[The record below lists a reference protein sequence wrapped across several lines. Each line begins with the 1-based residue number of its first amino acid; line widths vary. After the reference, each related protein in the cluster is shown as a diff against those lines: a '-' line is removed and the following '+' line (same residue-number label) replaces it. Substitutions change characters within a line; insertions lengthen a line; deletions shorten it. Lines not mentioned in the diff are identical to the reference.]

1 MNQTHNQEDNHLNYK
16 IYLPEAFRKYIES
29 NFYAKIAEK
38 ARLKNLKNDKTFLK
52 NPAKHIA
59 LYSDHGTV
67 HVRDVANQ
75 ILEVIHRVNGVLI
88 PERNYSNLEFI
99 RAYGLH
105 LAYLHDIGMVDFSDF
120 GRFMHPEFAA
130 QYVFQDQFNDIL
142 ELLWQENSGNIP
154 WQLLS
159 LFKKEYSEAQ
169 IKTIFREILALSVG
183 HSKSKMPI
191 EIINNPELL
200 KARMHRILSS
210 PLKRLYVEQKL
221 AKFEKQVQ
229 NATSEKEQQKVKK
242 KLEKFEKKH
251 KNVVQGSGLSLNQ
264 FYEDFDKEAF
274 HWLTAEDPAIR
285 KFVINILDSI
295 RCLRAADALRQR
307 GTVLRTS
314 AGYEIFVDQK
324 SANAIYA
331 LRSENNEELYLLESK
346 KPINAGEANL
356 ASSELDR
363 DGDLRISFHKGLFQN
378 AKVTQKAAYNAA
390 ITIDDIQADTLQSFI
405 RNTDLD
411 ATLFKAP
418 RKASAAIKIRI
429 EGVDDNEHFAQLVCK
444 TLSELSPGVT
454 DRLETTIS
462 LQGAELKEV
471 KRYLNGVDLNNRF
484 KTKKARQKMLDKI
497 PKGSLNMADVS
508 WEAALKD
515 IRVVK
520 IKSGEMLIQSGS
532 PSGFVYIPLA
542 NGLKVFP
549 LGGYESTPAPSGV
562 PIGNTGVIRGS
573 VRNAN
578 VFAERDLELLIIP
591 KETYLS
597 YWYTPHSSKTLAF
610 CWSN

>member
-38 ARLKNLKNDKTFLK
+38 ARLKNLKNDKAFLK

-88 PERNYSNLEFI
+88 PERDYSNLEFI

-130 QYVFQDQFNDIL
+130 QYVFQAPFNDIL

-159 LFKKEYSEAQ
+159 LFKKNYSETQ

-191 EIINNPELL
+191 EVINNPELL
-200 KARMHRILSS
+200 RARMQWILSS
-210 PLKRLYVEQKL
+210 PLERLYVEQKVV
-221 AKFEKQVQ
+221 KFKKQLQ
-229 NATSEKEQQKVKK
+229 GATSEKEQLKIKK
-242 KLEKFEKKH
+242 KLERFEKK
-251 KNVVQGSGLSLNQ
+251 QGNIVTTSSLPLDKY
-264 FYEDFDKEAF
+264 YEDFDKEAF
-274 HWLTAEDPAIR
+274 HWLLSEDPAIQ

-378 AKVTQKAAYNAA
+378 AKITQKAAHNAA

-405 RNTDLD
+405 RNTELD
-411 ATLFKAP
+411 AKLFKAP
-418 RKASAAIKIRI
+418 KKASAAIKIRI
-429 EGVDDNEHFAQLVCK
+429 EGVDDNEHFAELVCK
-444 TLSELSPGVT
+444 TLRDLSPSIT

-471 KRYLNGVDLNNRF
+471 KRYLNGVDLKNRF
-484 KTKKARQKMLDKI
+484 KTKKALQKMLEKI
-497 PKGSLNMADVS
+497 PKGSLNMVDVN
-508 WEAALKD
+508 WNAALKD
-515 IRVVK
+515 LRVVK

-578 VFAERDLELLIIP
+578 VFAERNLELLIIP
-591 KETYLS
+591 KETYLN

-610 CWSN
+610 CWTN

>member
-1 MNQTHNQEDNHLNYK
+1 MNQTHNQEEQHLNYK
-16 IYLPEAFRKYIES
+16 IYLPEAFRKFIES
-29 NFYAKIAEK
+29 QFYAKISEK
-38 ARLKNLKNDKTFLK
+38 AQLKNLKNDPSFLK

-67 HVRDVANQ
+67 HVRDVAHQ
-75 ILEVIHRVNGVLI
+75 TLEVIQRVNGILI
-88 PERNYSNLEFI
+88 PERNYSDLEFV

-105 LAYLHDIGMVDFSDF
+105 LAYLHDIGMMDFSDF

-130 QYVFQDQFNDIL
+130 QYVFQPEFDAML

-159 LFKKEYSEAQ
+159 LFKNDYSETR
-169 IKTIFREILALSVG
+169 IKIIFREILALSVG

-191 EIINNPELL
+191 AILNEPKQLRKHIQ
-200 KARMHRILSS
+200 HILSS
-210 PLKRLYVEQKL
+210 PLEALFLQQKIGKFQRQIEGTTKEKEVQKL
-221 AKFEKQVQ
+221 QKKIEKFQKKLNKAPSEASIELGRYYDNFEKE
-229 NATSEKEQQKVKK
+229 AYDW
-242 KLEKFEKKH
+242 L
-251 KNVVQGSGLSLNQ
+251 LS
-264 FYEDFDKEAF
+264 K
-274 HWLTAEDPAIR
+274 R
-285 KFVINILDSI
+285 KPVRRFVINILDSL

-331 LRSENNEELYLLESK
+331 LRSADNEELYLLESK

-356 ASSELDR
+356 ASSELDK
-363 DGDLRISFHKGLFQN
+363 DGNLRVSFHRGAFQN
-378 AKVTQKAAYNAA
+378 PKITQKAAYNAA

-405 RNTDLD
+405 RNTALD
-411 ATLFKAP
+411 HTVFPAP
-418 RKASAAIKIRI
+418 KKASEAIKISI
-429 EGVDDNEHFAQLVCK
+429 EGVDDNENFANLVCD
-444 TLSELSPGVT
+444 TLRKLSPGIT
-454 DRLETTIS
+454 DRLQTTIS

-471 KRYLNGVDLNNRF
+471 RRYLNGTDLRMRF
-484 KTKKARQKMLDKI
+484 KTNKSLKKILEKI
-497 PKGSLNMADVS
+497 PTSSLNMSTVD
-508 WEAALKD
+508 WDAALKD

-520 IKSGEMLIQSGS
+520 LSAGEMLIQSGS
-532 PSGFVYIPLA
+532 PSGFVYIPLN

-549 LGGYESTPAPSGV
+549 LGGYESTPAPMGV

-578 VFAERDLELLIIP
+578 VFAEKNLELLIIP
-591 KETYLS
+591 KETYLN
-597 YWYTPHSSKTLAF
+597 YWYTPHSSATLST
-610 CWSN
+610 CWSD